1 MGAHNIK
8 AKMEA
13 KVHPE
18 DHIADFSV
26 TTDLTGVD
34 TGTDMTSTQ
43 AGQIET
49 DLASIATAVAA
60 INAALEA
67 WGITKSS

>member
-8 AKMEA
+8 AKMQA
-13 KVHPE
+13 KAHPE
-18 DHIADFSV
+18 DHVADV
-26 TTDLTGVD
+26 TITTDLTGVD

-49 DLASIATAVAA
+49 DLAAIAVA
-60 INAALEA
+60 INAINSDLAA

>member
-13 KVHPE
+13 KAHPE
-18 DHIADFSV
+18 DHIADV
-26 TTDLTGVD
+26 TITTDLTGVA
-34 TGTDMTSTQ
+34 TGTDMTATQ

-49 DLASIATAVAA
+49 DLAAIAVAINA
-60 INAALEA
+60 INAAQAA